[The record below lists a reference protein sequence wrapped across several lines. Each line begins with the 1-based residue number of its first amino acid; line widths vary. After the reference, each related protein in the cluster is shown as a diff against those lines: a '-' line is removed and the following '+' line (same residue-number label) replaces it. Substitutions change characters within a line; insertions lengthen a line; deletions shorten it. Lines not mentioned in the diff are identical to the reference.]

1 MRKTRSLPLQGEV
14 SAVRPLRAE
23 RHSLED
29 DVYEA
34 LVSDLIALRFPPDA
48 RLSVDALARDFNVS
62 QTPVRAAL
70 IRLESEG
77 LVIKRFNS
85 GYSVAPLPSG
95 THFRDVYA
103 TRLLLEAET
112 AALAARNVN
121 DESLKTLQALCND
134 MSRLADADGESGY
147 GRFAILDGQFHA
159 LISEL
164 AGNAVITQTLLRL
177 YSHMNLFRLRYHST
191 VTSEAVKEH
200 LAILSAI
207 EKRDSDAARAAM
219 AAHIT
224 SSCERME
231 PYYRHL
237 G

>member
-1 MRKTRSLPLQGEV
+1 MSGMERRAPQREAS
-14 SAVRPLRAE
+14 SVRPLRTE
-23 RHSLED
+23 RHSLGD

-34 LVSDLIALRFPPDA
+34 LLADLIALRIPPGE

-95 THFRDVYA
+95 SHFRDVYA
-103 TRLLLEAET
+103 VRLLLEPEA
-112 AALAARNVN
+112 AALAAQNV
-121 DESLKTLQALCND
+121 DEESLRQLRALCHD
-134 MSRLADADGESGY
+134 MTALAEADTEVSY

-159 LISEL
+159 LIATL
-164 AGNAVITQTLLRL
+164 CGNGVIVQTLERL
-177 YSHMNLFRLRYHST
+177 YAHMNLFRLRYHST

-200 LAILSAI
+200 LVILSAI
-207 EKRDSDAARAAM
+207 ERRDSVAARAAM
-219 AAHIT
+219 ATHIT
-224 SSCERME
+224 SSCERIE
-231 PYYRHL
+231 PFYRHL
-237 G
+237 D